1 MTSLAYYP
9 GCTLKTKAKNLEEPA
24 IASMEV
30 LGAKLEEIPR
40 WNCCGAVYSLADDD
54 LIHQVAPVRNLI
66 RTKEQ
71 GKNELVT
78 LCAFCFNTLKR
89 ANILMRE
96 DTEKRNTI
104 NNFMY
109 EEIDYS
115 GEVKLVHLLEVLR
128 DEIGW
133 EALAQKVKLPL
144 RELKVAPYYGCM
156 LLRPRE
162 VAIDSVENP
171 TILRDFLE
179 ALGVTPVDF
188 PDATTCCGSYQIV
201 SNPDD
206 ISEYAWDILSSAS
219 RHGAEALVLSCP
231 LCDYNLG
238 QGQKELMKNHSDFKG
253 MPLFYFTQ
261 LLAIA
266 LGLDPDLCHFE
277 LNYGNPKSLLQE
289 KNLLLERVAYNRL
302 EVQNERQREK

>member
-1 MTSLAYYP
+1 MMSLAYYP
-9 GCTLKTKAKNLEEPA
+9 GCTLKTKARNLEEPA

-30 LGAKLEEIPR
+30 LGVKLEEISR

-66 RTKEQ
+66 RVKEQ
-71 GKNELVT
+71 GKNGVVT
-78 LCAFCFNTLKR
+78 LCSFCLNTLKR
-89 ANILMRE
+89 ANLLMKE
-96 DTEKRNTI
+96 DAEKRNTL
-104 NNFMY
+104 NSFMD

-115 GEVKLVHLLEVLR
+115 GEVKVVHLLEVLR

-133 EALAQKVKLPL
+133 EALTQKVKLPL
-144 RELKVAPYYGCM
+144 RELKIAPYYGCT

-171 TILRDFLE
+171 TILHEFLK
-179 ALGVTPVDF
+179 ALGATPVDF
-188 PDATTCCGSYQIV
+188 PYATRCCGSYQIV

-206 ISEYAWDILSSAS
+206 ISEYAWDISSSALS
-219 RHGAEALVLSCP
+219 RGAEALVLTCP

-238 QGQKELMKNHSDFKG
+238 QGQKELMKKHNEFKG

-261 LLAIA
+261 LLALA
-266 LGLDPDLCHFE
+266 LGLDPELCRFE
-277 LNYGNPKSLLQE
+277 LNYGEPELLLRE
-289 KNLLLERVAYNRL
+289 KNLLP
-302 EVQNERQREK
+302 